1 MKVAMTYQD
10 ETKVL
15 VVNDNPD
22 HLYLMRSLLDTAG
35 YNILT
40 AVDGR
45 EGFEATCR
53 EHPQLIISD
62 VMMPVVSGIEL
73 CRMVRSH
80 EELRLTPILL
90 VSAMRKDTDS
100 AIEGLQ
106 AGADDYLESPYAPGL
121 LIAKAARLIE
131 RYRAE
136 VEIRHLTETLEE
148 RVLDRTAQLK
158 EANRELEFFS
168 YSVSHDLRTPL
179 RFIHG
184 FTNLLQERAAPVL
197 DETSLGYIKVI
208 SDLIKQTGDM
218 VEDLLEFSRM
228 GYVEINQSVVD
239 MDGLIREVISTLQQ
253 IEVKGRSVKWKIGVL
268 GTVIG
273 DPAMLRLVW
282 QNLLSNAIKY
292 SRTREDTCI
301 EVGRIEDAEGEDT
314 FFVRDNGVGFDMQYA
329 DRLFGIFQ
337 RFNSSDEFE
346 GTGVGL
352 ASVRRIVDRHG
363 GRAWAEGAPGAGA
376 VFYFS
381 IPKGEGAAVQEPKS
395 KKACN

>member
-1 MKVAMTYQD
+1 MTHQD
-10 ETKVL
+10 EAKVL
-15 VVNDNPD
+15 VVNDNLD
-22 HLYLMRSLLDTAG
+22 HLYLMRALLDTAG
-35 YNILT
+35 YDVLT

-45 EGFEATCR
+45 EGFETSCR
-53 EHPQLIISD
+53 EHPRLIISD

-80 EELRLTPILL
+80 EELRSTPILL
-90 VSAMRKDTDS
+90 VSAMRKDTES
-100 AIEGLQ
+100 AVEGLR
-106 AGADDYLESPYAPGL
+106 AGADDYLESPYAPML

-131 RYRAE
+131 RYQAE
-136 VEIRHLTETLEE
+136 VEIRHLTEMLEE

-179 RFIHG
+179 RFIG
-184 FTNLLQERAAPVL
+184 GLTDLLQERAAPVL
-197 DETSLGYIKVI
+197 DETSLEYIKVI
-208 SDLIKQTGDM
+208 SNLIKQTGAMMD
-218 VEDLLEFSRM
+218 DLLEFSRT
-228 GYVEINQSVVD
+228 GYVELNQAVVD
-239 MDGLIREVISTLQQ
+239 MDGLIREVISSLQQ
-253 IEVKGRSVKWKIGVL
+253 PEVKGRSVQWKIEPVGSA
-268 GTVIG
+268 IG
-273 DPAMLRLVW
+273 DPALLRLVW

-292 SRTREDTCI
+292 SRTREEACI
-301 EVGRIEDAEGEDT
+301 EVGRIEDAGAEST
-314 FFVRDNGVGFDMQYA
+314 YFVRDNGVGFDMQYA

-376 VFYFS
+376 SFYFS
-381 IPKGEGAAVQEPKS
+381 LPKGEGAAARQELKS
-395 KKACN
+395 RQVCN